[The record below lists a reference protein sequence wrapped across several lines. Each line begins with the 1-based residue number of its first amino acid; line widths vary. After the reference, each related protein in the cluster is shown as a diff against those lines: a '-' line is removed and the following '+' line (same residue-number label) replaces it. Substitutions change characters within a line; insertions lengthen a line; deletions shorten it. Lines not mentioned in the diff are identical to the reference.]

1 MFFLRICI
9 PHVSKSEC
17 FLARAL
23 VKLTPG
29 SSETSVYAPPPE
41 IDWCREL
48 IVHPPP
54 PHKTE
59 FVCACKEWN
68 QDARI
73 TRKTERKVPLFAM
86 KIHSFFYNS
95 FITFSTFLFSHDK
108 KKRET
113 FFFSCH
119 IFLSLCQF
127 YVFSV
132 YNHEKAICY
141 FHYVFSCLFI
151 FLLFFVHI
159 FSRCL

>member
-1 MFFLRICI
+1 M
-9 PHVSKSEC
+9 KSR
-17 FLARAL
+17 RAYN
-23 VKLTPG
+23 KKNRKK
-29 SSETSVYAPPPE
+29 SSSLCYENS
-41 IDWCREL
+41 L
-48 IVHPPP
+48 
-54 PHKTE
+54 
-59 FVCACKEWN
+59 
-68 QDARI
+68 
-73 TRKTERKVPLFAM
+73 
-86 KIHSFFYNS
+86 FFYNS

-159 FSRCL
+159 FFPDAFSSALLQQRRSSGGSLDSGLVCILRQSSIVTNLVFWLFF